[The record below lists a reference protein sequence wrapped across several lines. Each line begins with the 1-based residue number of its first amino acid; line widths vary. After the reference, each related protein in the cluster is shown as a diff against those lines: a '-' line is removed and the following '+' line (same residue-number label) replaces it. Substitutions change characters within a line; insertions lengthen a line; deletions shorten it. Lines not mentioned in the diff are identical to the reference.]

1 MCCGASRDA
10 YRAADPAPYLPPPPV
25 PPAAHAAPVP
35 ASSAAAP
42 ASVRLRFL
50 ERARVRV
57 RGPATGVNY
66 EFSSS
71 EPVRAVHPGDVEAL
85 LRTGHFSRA
94 F

>member
-10 YRAADPAPYLPPPPV
+10 YRAADPAPYRPPPPAPA
-25 PPAAHAAPVP
+25 PPPVAPVT
-35 ASSAAAP
+35 AGSSAPP

-57 RGPATGVNY
+57 RGPKTGVDY

-71 EPVRAVHPGDVEAL
+71 EPVRAVHPGDAEAL
-85 LRTGHFSRA
+85 LRTGYFSRA
-94 F
+94 V

>member
-10 YRAADPAPYLPPPPV
+10 WRAADPVPYLPPL
-25 PPAAHAAPVP
+25 PAAAAPSAAPVP
-35 ASSAAAP
+35 ASASAAP
-42 ASVRLRFL
+42 VSVRLRFL

-57 RGPATGVNY
+57 RGPATGVDY

-71 EPVRAVHPGDVEAL
+71 EPVRAVHAGDAEAL

>member
-1 MCCGASRDA
+1 MCCGASREA
-10 YRAADPAPYLPPPPV
+10 YRAGDPAPYLPPVPV
-25 PPAAHAAPVP
+25 PAAPLAAPV
-35 ASSAAAP
+35 AEGAAAVP
-42 ASVRLRFL
+42 AAVRLRFL

-57 RGPATGVNY
+57 RGPATGTDY

-71 EPVRAVHPGDVEAL
+71 EPVRAVHAGDAEAL